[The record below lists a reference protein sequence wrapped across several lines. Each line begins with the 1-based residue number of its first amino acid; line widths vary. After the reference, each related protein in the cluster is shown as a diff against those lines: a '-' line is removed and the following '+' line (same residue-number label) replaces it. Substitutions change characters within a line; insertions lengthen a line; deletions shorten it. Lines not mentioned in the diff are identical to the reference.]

1 MQDMA
6 RLAGNRL
13 PAACTPMKTRILLI
27 PVLLVCLFFFLNKPF
42 HIDDT
47 VVLHISSKILQD
59 PLRPFDG
66 DFFWLSQPDPLF
78 KVTTNPPLVS
88 YWLAPFIALAG
99 YREWVLHAA
108 MLPFLML
115 LGWGMVRLSVRF
127 IGQEHASWA
136 TWGLILSPA
145 VIPSVNVMRDV
156 PMVALFIAG
165 MALWVEG
172 IDKKHWKLTA
182 LGAFVGGMGVLAK
195 YSGLLFLPLAGAYLL
210 TQREWRPLPVLG
222 LALLP
227 LTLWSLH
234 NLILYQQVHMLYL
247 FEERRGGL
255 PWQDK
260 FYGGLIGIGACLPLG
275 LFCLIDRAKQQ
286 WSVLLMA
293 VMFAFAVATLMTRFY
308 EGKAYPQ
315 SVFWLLAGSTLVFY
329 CGLLV
334 GRLGQVGPFSRRDSA
349 FFLFWFFLVFIYSVW
364 GVPFQAVRH
373 LILLLPPLLWFILPA
388 FQNRRLLQAGL
399 ALQAVVTAGV
409 FAADYEY
416 ADVYRRYFDG
426 TKNYLA
432 SLNNWYAGH
441 WGWMFYAEQAG
452 WRQVLPSGA
461 GLQSRD
467 VITIPKNVH
476 KGQLPGGWAKQW
488 KQLSEQSYNGFVPLR
503 TMNGFQGA
511 AYYALIRGNAPY
523 VFSLQQPLEV
533 FQVYQVEV
541 QP

>member
-1 MQDMA
+1 
-6 RLAGNRL
+6 
-13 PAACTPMKTRILLI
+13 MKR
-27 PVLLVCLFFFLNKPF
+27 VLLAIPILICLFFFLDKPF

-47 VVLHISSKILQD
+47 VVLHISSQILQD

-108 MLPFLML
+108 MLPFLVL

-127 IGQEHASWA
+127 MGREHAGWA
-136 TWGLILSPA
+136 VWGLILSPA
-145 VIPSVNVMRDV
+145 IIPSVNVMRDV
-156 PMVALFIAG
+156 PMAGLFLAG

-172 IDKKHWKLTA
+172 IDKKQWNITA
-182 LGAFVGGMGVLAK
+182 LGALLGGVGMLAK
-195 YSGLLFLPLAGAYLL
+195 YSGLLFLLLAGAYLL
-210 TQREWRPLPVLG
+210 TRREWRMLPILCA
-222 LALLP
+222 ALLP
-227 LTLWSLH
+227 LALWSLH
-234 NLILYQQVHMLYL
+234 NLVIYHQVHMLYL

-260 FYGGLIGIGACLPLG
+260 LYGGLIGIGACLPLG
-275 LFCLIDRAKQQ
+275 LFCLIDCAKQ
-286 WSVLLMA
+286 SRGLLLIAVLSAWVVAVLM
-293 VMFAFAVATLMTRFY
+293 MNYY
-308 EGKAYPQ
+308 EGTVYPQ
-315 SVFWLLAGSTLVFY
+315 SVFWLLVGSMLTFY
-329 CGLLV
+329 CGFRISDCFSLRLLV
-334 GRLGQVGPFSRRDSA
+334 PSISSSCRDSG
-349 FFLFWFFLVFIYSVW
+349 FLLFWFLLVFFYSIW

-388 FQNRRLLQAGL
+388 FQNRHLLQAGL
-399 ALQAVVTAGV
+399 TLQAVLTAGV

-416 ADVYRRYFDG
+416 ANVYRRYFDG

-452 WRQVLPSGA
+452 WRQIVPSGA

-476 KGQLPGGWAKQW
+476 KGRLPEGWAKQW
-488 KQLSEQSYNGFVPLR
+488 KQLSEQTYDGFVPLR

-511 AYYALIRGNAPY
+511 AYYALVRGNAPY
-523 VFSLQQPLEV
+523 IFSMRQPLET
-533 FQVYQVEV
+533 FQVYQVEE